1 MVPRFH
7 CVISSQKRM
16 QSPAT
21 STVQESVATTEPKSE
36 TVNDAVLNYRLT
48 KKSALGMFYVA
59 LGSVFG
65 R

>member
-1 MVPRFH
+1 
-7 CVISSQKRM
+7 M

-21 STVQESVATTEPKSE
+21 STVQENAAVMEPKSE